1 VRVFARVQGAIVV
14 ILVTEDVEDNRE
26 LMRLLLEYHGHE
38 VDTAAD
44 GAQAI
49 AATARRIPDM
59 IFMDMRMPVMDGFT
73 ATRLLRE
80 APETRDVPIIALSA
94 YVNDS
99 TWADRAR
106 AAGCNDCMGKPVAYD
121 DLEQVIRRFC
131 R

>member
-1 VRVFARVQGAIVV
+1 MV
-14 ILVTEDVEDNRE
+14 ILVTEDVDDNRE

-49 AATARRIPDM
+49 EAAAKRLPDI

-80 APETRDVPIIALSA
+80 APATREVPIIALSA
-94 YVNDS
+94 YVHDKG
-99 TWADRAR
+99 WRERAL
-106 AAGCNDCMGKPVAYD
+106 AAGCDDCVGKPVDYG
-121 DLEQVIRRFC
+121 DLEHVIKRFVQK
-131 R
+131 

>member
-1 VRVFARVQGAIVV
+1 MV
-14 ILVTEDVEDNRE
+14 ILVTEDVDDNRE

-49 AATARRIPDM
+49 EAAAKRLPDI

-80 APETRDVPIIALSA
+80 SPSTRAVPIIALSA
-94 YVNDS
+94 YVRDPG
-99 TWADRAR
+99 WCERAK
-106 AAGCNDCMGKPVAYD
+106 AAGCDACVGKPVDYS
-121 DLEQVIRRFC
+121 DLERVIKRYVRHT
-131 R
+131 